1 MFHGRFTTSRAKM
14 FHVKHYLV
22 SHIYK
27 TPNVSRETLGS
38 ILYKYQKVNI
48 GIILITSYS
57 LQYIGIL
64 K

>member
-27 TPNVSRETLGS
+27 TPMFHVKHWGQYY
-38 ILYKYQKVNI
+38 INI
-48 GIILITSYS
+48 
-57 LQYIGIL
+57 
-64 K
+64 KK